1 MTFVEKLIEMDEE
14 SGLVQKAESWN
25 IMSNSG
31 MGSGRSERGRGR
43 VCSRDNPE
51 PVRAAIVSPT
61 LQTVGQKVAY
71 LECH

>member
-1 MTFVEKLIEMDEE
+1 MTFVRKLIEMDEE
-14 SGLVQKAESWN
+14 SGLVQKAKSWN

-31 MGSGRSERGRGR
+31 MGSWRSERGR